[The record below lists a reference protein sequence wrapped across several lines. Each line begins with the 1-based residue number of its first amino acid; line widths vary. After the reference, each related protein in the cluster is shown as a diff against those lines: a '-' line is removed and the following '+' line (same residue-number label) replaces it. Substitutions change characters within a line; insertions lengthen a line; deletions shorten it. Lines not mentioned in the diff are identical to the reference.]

1 MPDYS
6 TSDSCD
12 RPNAKPSNPA
22 STSTTTE
29 DVAWLRDRAE
39 LAEMERDKYRERL
52 QRSSAEFENSRKR
65 MQREF
70 TEECRYAHSGLARQL
85 LPILDNLQQAL
96 DASTKTSEIG
106 SIIDGVRIVQ
116 SQLLHTLGQF
126 NIDPIHALGEPF
138 DPNVHEAVL
147 EDPRT
152 DVAPGTIT
160 QIVQPGYRVHERT
173 LRPAKVAVAI
183 EPRG

>member
-12 RPNAKPSNPA
+12 RPNAMTSNPA
-22 STSTTTE
+22 STSTTME
-29 DVAWLRDRAE
+29 DVASLRDRAE
-39 LAEMERDKYRERL
+39 LAEMERDKYLEML
-52 QRSSAEFENSRKR
+52 QRSTAEFENYRR
-65 MQREF
+65 RLQREF
-70 TEECRYAHSGLARQL
+70 AEERRYAHSGLARQL
-85 LPILDNLQQAL
+85 LPVLDNLQQAM
-96 DASTKTSEIG
+96 DASTKTREIG
-106 SIIDGVRIVQ
+106 SLMDGVRIVH
-116 SQLLHTLGQF
+116 SQLLNTLGQF

-138 DPNVHEAVL
+138 DPNLHESVL

-152 DVAPGTIT
+152 DVDPGTIT
-160 QIVQPGYRVHERT
+160 QVVEPGFRVHERT